1 MLGGIG
7 IPELIV
13 IFAIVLLFF
22 GAKRLPEIGK
32 SLGKGIRDFQDSLK
46 GIEDEVNR
54 EIPPGQSRGPGAGGQ
69 QQQQQ
74 APPEPT
80 EHSDKPQG

>member
-54 EIPPGQSRGPGAGGQ
+54 EIPPGDTRNSGSSTQEHPH
-69 QQQQQ
+69 
-74 APPEPT
+74 EPS
-80 EHSDKPQG
+80 EHRDRPQG

>member
-7 IPELIV
+7 VPELIV
-13 IFAIVLLFF
+13 IFAIILLFF

-46 GIEDEVNR
+46 GIEDDVNR
-54 EIPPGQSRGPGAGGQ
+54 EIPPGDTRSSGSSA
-69 QQQQQ
+69 QQ
-74 APPEPT
+74 APHEPS
-80 EHSDKPQG
+80 EHRDQPQG

>member
-13 IFAIVLLFF
+13 IFAIILLFF

-54 EIPPGQSRGPGAGGQ
+54 EIPPGDTRSSGSSTQQSPQ
-69 QQQQQ
+69 
-74 APPEPT
+74 EPS
-80 EHSDKPQG
+80 EHRDQPQG

>member
-32 SLGKGIRDFQDSLK
+32 SLGRGIRDFQDSLK
-46 GIEDEVNR
+46 GIEDDVNR
-54 EIPPGQSRGPGAGGQ
+54 EIPPGDSRGSNSNVQ
-69 QQQQQ
+69 Q
-74 APPEPT
+74 PPREPS
-80 EHSDKPQG
+80 EPRDQPQS

>member
-54 EIPPGQSRGPGAGGQ
+54 EIPPGDTRGSSSSTQQSPH
-69 QQQQQ
+69 
-74 APPEPT
+74 EPS
-80 EHSDKPQG
+80 EHKDQPQG